1 MKDRLLTF
9 LGFLLFLVSLPFLI
23 VLLIV
28 YIIPVVIVESIRE
41 KYLDKKDQERR
52 RLERLQTWCKKND
65 IDYKNQDVDFHTIA
79 LIQKESKEEKVYD
92 KLCRYCPNAKH
103 CHDDCVTC
111 DKYEEAMDQ

>member
-41 KYLDKKDQERR
+41 
-52 RLERLQTWCKKND
+52 
-65 IDYKNQDVDFHTIA
+65 
-79 LIQKESKEEKVYD
+79 SKVY
-92 KLCRYCPNAKH
+92 KTEAKRYQLEQQVYNTMCSSCPNAKQ

-111 DKYEEAMDQ
+111 DEYEEAMENENL